1 MIRAQ
6 ANLLMLP
13 TQGGRC
19 IISSARKSP
28 DSNLFNSR
36 SSDSSAQPRRCIY
49 KLRSGNY
56 HMGRRRR
63 RVLQKCAR
71 RTRQRKR
78 REEGTHAAPVEMR
91 GARAKVARAA
101 AKRVVCRPDAS
112 AASLFVGSA
121 IKLWQ
126 VIEKTHIAVDK
137 LMQNKKTHPT
147 LELHLIMKWPIS
159 EQN

>member
-1 MIRAQ
+1 MKKCIKTSQQQLKNIEICSSRRMTYVEYIMIRAQ
-6 ANLLMLP
+6 ANRRAGLLMLP

-28 DSNLFNSR
+28 DLNLFNSR
-36 SSDSSAQPRRCIY
+36 SSDSSAQPRWCIY

-121 IKLWQ
+121 IKL
-126 VIEKTHIAVDK
+126 
-137 LMQNKKTHPT
+137 
-147 LELHLIMKWPIS
+147 
-159 EQN
+159 